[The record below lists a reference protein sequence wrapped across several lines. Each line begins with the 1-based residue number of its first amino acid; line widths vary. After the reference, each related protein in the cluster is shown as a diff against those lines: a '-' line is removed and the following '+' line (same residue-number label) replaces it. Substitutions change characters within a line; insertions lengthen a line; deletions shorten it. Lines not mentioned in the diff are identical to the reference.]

1 MASLQSIKRQI
12 RSVSSTRQITKAMQ
26 LVAASKLRKYQEA
39 ALLPQAYNKAAEEL
53 LARLGGSLETQ
64 QHPLYQKRAVK
75 RALTIVVAGDRTLA
89 GPYNSN
95 VFRIL
100 ARHLDKLGVP
110 QQAIA
115 VGRQAGMRIARTPGV
130 TEIAAYTI
138 DSGSGDVELAQPILH
153 EITDLFE
160 SGEIDAVHIVY
171 TKFHTTVSQEVTVR
185 QLLPVVPPVTEAAQ
199 SELEPSPEVLLDVAT
214 RHLLEAQILQAI
226 LESRASEQAAR
237 MLAMMN
243 ATDNA
248 DDLIDDYTLEYNN
261 ARQAAITQELAEITA
276 GSEAING

>member
-1 MASLQSIKRQI
+1 MAALQSIKRQI
-12 RSVSSTRQITKAMQ
+12 RSVTSTRQITKAMQ

-39 ALLPQAYNKAAEEL
+39 ALLPQAYSKAAEEL
-53 LARLGGSLETQ
+53 LVRLGGSLETQ
-64 QHPLYQKRAVK
+64 QHPLYQRRPIKQ
-75 RALTIVVAGDRTLA
+75 ALTIVVAGDRTLA

-95 VFRIL
+95 IFRTFAQHIEE
-100 ARHLDKLGVP
+100 LGVP

-115 VGRQAGMRIARTPGV
+115 VGRQAGHRIARAAGV
-130 TEIAAYTI
+130 EEIAAYTI
-138 DSGSGDVELAQPILH
+138 DSGEGDVELAQPILR
-153 EITDLFE
+153 EITELYE
-160 SGEIDAVHIVY
+160 AETIDAVHIVY
-171 TKFHTTVSQEVTVR
+171 TKFNSTVSQEVAIK
-185 QLLPVVPPVTEAAQ
+185 QLLPVEQPTGGGTQ
-199 SELEPSPEVLLDVAT
+199 SELEPDPETLLDVAT

-248 DDLIDDYTLEYNN
+248 DDLIKDYTLEYNN
-261 ARQAAITQELAEITA
+261 ARQAAITQELAEISA

>member
-1 MASLQSIKRQI
+1 MAELQSIKRQI

-39 ALLPQAYNKAAEEL
+39 ALLPQVYGRAAEEL
-53 LARLGGSLETQ
+53 LSHLGGSLEAR
-64 QHPLYQKRAVK
+64 QHPLYDQRTVK
-75 RALTIVVAGDRTLA
+75 QTLTIVVAGDRTLA

-95 VFRIL
+95 VFR
-100 ARHLDKLGVP
+100 AFGNHLDNLGVP

-115 VGRQAGMRIARTPGV
+115 VGRQAGHRIARAAGIE
-130 TEIAAYTI
+130 EIAAYTI
-138 DSGSGDVELAQPILH
+138 DSGEGDVELAQPILQ

-160 SGEIDAVHIVY
+160 RSEIDAVHIIY
-171 TKFHTTVSQEVTVR
+171 TKFHTTVKQEVVVS
-185 QLLPVVPPVTEAAQ
+185 QLLPVIPPTSAATP
-199 SELEPSPEVLLDVAT
+199 SELEPSPEILIDIAT

-248 DDLIDDYTLEYNN
+248 DDLIKDYTLAYNN
-261 ARQAAITQELAEITA
+261 ARQANITQELAEITA

>member
-1 MASLQSIKRQI
+1 MAALQSIKRQI

-26 LVAASKLRKYQEA
+26 MVAASKLRKYQEA
-39 ALLPQAYNKAAEEL
+39 ALLPQAYSKAAEEL
-53 LARLGGSLETQ
+53 LVRLGASLETK
-64 QHPLYQKRAVK
+64 QHPLYQHRPIKQ
-75 RALTIVVAGDRTLA
+75 ALTIVVAGDRTLA

-95 VFRIL
+95 VFR
-100 ARHLDKLGVP
+100 AFGKHLDELGVP

-115 VGRQAGMRIARTPGV
+115 VGRQAGHRVARTSGV

-138 DSGSGDVELAQPILH
+138 DSGDGDVELAQPILR
-153 EITDLFE
+153 EISEAFE
-160 SGEIDAVHIVY
+160 AEEIDAVHIVY
-171 TKFHTTVSQEVTVR
+171 TRFITTVKQEVEVK
-185 QLLPVVPPVTEAAQ
+185 QLLPVEPPTDGATQ
-199 SELEPSPEVLLDVAT
+199 SELEPDSETLLDVAT

-248 DDLIDDYTLEYNN
+248 DDLIKDYTLEYNN

-276 GSEAING
+276 GAEAING